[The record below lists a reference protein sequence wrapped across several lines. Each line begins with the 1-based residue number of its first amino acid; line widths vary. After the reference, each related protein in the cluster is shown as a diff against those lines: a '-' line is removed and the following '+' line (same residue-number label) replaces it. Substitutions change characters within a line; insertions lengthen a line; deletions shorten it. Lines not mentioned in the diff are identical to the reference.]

1 MKNIYNIHDISSFL
15 QDAVFFF
22 FKTHDLNVL
31 YVKFKNTE

>member
-15 QDAVFFF
+15 QDAVFS